1 MGFFNRVSAAEHQ
14 RVKDELDEAKFDL
27 DAATAARQRLE
38 HNATLDRGVIETL
51 TGRIN
56 DLEAEI
62 ARLKP
67 LAEATERRRANDAK
81 RVRPSRAKKA
91 ATDTVKTGAATGKP
105 RAAIPAKVGGGSAK
119 LSGDRPAKKAV
130 R

>member
-91 ATDTVKTGAATGKP
+91 ATDTVKTGGAKSSVKP
-105 RAAIPAKVGGGSAK
+105 A
-119 LSGDRPAKKAV
+119 AKKGAGK
-130 R
+130 